1 MSGDQH
7 ADNSWRVAIVGET
20 GGAGVLLDAR
30 HVLTCAH
37 VVGEK
42 DRQVTVHS
50 AVGRPGW
57 RTAAR
62 VVPGSWAYREGD
74 PPRGDVALLELDKPA
89 ARDAY
94 ATLWRAPVSGGR
106 VRVHGFPKAAPNGI
120 SADAELGGDGGV
132 QGELGFLNPV
142 HDGRQWIEPG
152 FSGAGVLKLGGDHD
166 GHVIGIIVLD
176 YRNAGAKG
184 AWMMPTETILHYM
197 PDVARYAAGVPAD
210 QLGPPDDGSPD
221 LVHGDVLRTALTRE
235 LARLLTSTWAG
246 TVVLPSSGSTGTAWL
261 LRLVRTADPAT
272 RARTSGAGVPE
283 AALGTALRFGAV
295 DAAYDARGRSAAEVS
310 RYLVERFGLLP
321 VPGGA
326 VRASPGTSRPHPGAP
341 PPRAAGVHRH
351 RWRGPCAGSR
361 RAPARGTEAA
371 GCEGRVTRCPA
382 RAWLRRAGS
391 GGPAV

>member
-1 MSGDQH
+1 MSGHQH
-7 ADNSWRVAIVGET
+7 ADNSWRVAIAGDT

-37 VVGEK
+37 VVGDK

-50 AVGRPGW
+50 AVCRPGW
-57 RTAAR
+57 HAAAR
-62 VVPGSWAYREGD
+62 VVPGSWAYQEGG
-74 PPRGDVALLELDKPA
+74 PPCGDVA
-89 ARDAY
+89 
-94 ATLWRAPVSGGR
+94 
-106 VRVHGFPKAAPNGI
+106 
-120 SADAELGGDGGV
+120 V
-132 QGELGFLNPV
+132 QGELGLLNPV

-184 AWMMPTETILHYM
+184 AWMMPTETILHYL

-221 LVHGDVLRTALTRE
+221 LDHGDVLRAALTRE

-272 RARTSGAGVPE
+272 RARTSGAGLPE
-283 AALGTALRFGAV
+283 AAPGTALGFGAV

-310 RYLVERFGLLP
+310 RYLVERFGLPAGHHDPIRELP
-321 VPGGA
+321 RREPPACIVIDGADRARDPGTLLREVLRPLA
-326 VRASPGTSRPHPGAP
+326 VRAASRGVRLVLGFAGPVPEGLPYDVSLDPAPVIGSTPGGVT
-341 PPRAAGVHRH
+341 AADIE
-351 RWRGPCAGSR
+351 
-361 RAPARGTEAA
+361 ARVEAHVEKIYA
-371 GCEGRVTRCPA
+371 AEA
-382 RAWLRRAGS
+382 RTDRKS
-391 GGPAV
+391 